1 MIVIVSPLDSLVP
14 LQLLKL
20 LDSKSSSKAA
30 LDVGSVGSGVEVFVG
45 DVVGVEA
52 EPAFTRSE
60 TSNGLL
66 LLLAYS
72 YRNTPL

>member
-14 LQLLKL
+14 LQLPKL
-20 LDSKSSSKAA
+20 LDSKPSSNAV
-30 LDVGSVGSGVEVFVG
+30 LDVGSVGSGAVLVG

-52 EPAFTRSE
+52 EPAFTRSD

-72 YRNTPL
+72 